1 MWTRGAS
8 PGLPKTEISLSCEH
22 VEPRSVS
29 NKDITPC
36 EHLESL
42 VCLKQRYHCHVNT
55 WNPGVS
61 KTDTSHDVN
70 TRNVSWFVGNRYHTC
85 EHVEHFNLVC
95 LKQWHVMWTLGASRS
110 GFSKT
115 GTCYANTSQSGLS
128 KTGTWTLE
136 ISALSETGTWTL
148 ETSALS
154 ETGTWTLETSA
165 ASETGTWTLETSAL
179 KQGHEHLKHLLC
191 LKQGHEHLK
200 HLLRLKKGHEHF
212 ICFL

>member
-8 PGLPKTEISLSCEH
+8 PGLSKTEISLSCEH
-22 VEPRSVS
+22 VE
-29 NKDITPC
+29 
-36 EHLESL
+36 HLL
-42 VCLKQRYHCHVNT
+42 VCLKQRYHCHVNM

-61 KTDTSHDVN
+61 QIKISRHVN
-70 TRNVSWFVGNRYHTC
+70 TWKVWFVWNRDITVMWTHGTQEC
-85 EHVEHFNLVC
+85 PKQTHHLMWTLETSPGLSETDITHESVSSDFNLVC

-115 GTCYANTSQSGLS
+115 GTCHANTSQSGLS

-148 ETSALS
+148 ETSAL
-154 ETGTWTLETSA
+154 
-165 ASETGTWTLETSAL
+165 
-179 KQGHEHLKHLLC
+179 
-191 LKQGHEHLK
+191 KQGHEHLK

-212 ICFL
+212 IYFL